1 MTSVMKRVKDWPN
14 WKTNKI
20 TGGKLMSEKNYMLEI
35 TMELRSYYPREH
47 LYIKRSFP
55 VREGKLDIGKYD
67 RPYSMYNSV
76 ELFEVSGCRNS
87 ATGKDDIKLDLKFDG
102 EDVVVWLNSFTTVK
116 RGDQTHIDAYLKMP
130 VTTPLVNTTFYLY
143 IE

>member
-1 MTSVMKRVKDWPN
+1 
-14 WKTNKI
+14 
-20 TGGKLMSEKNYMLEI
+20 MSERNYMLEI

-55 VREGKLDIGKYD
+55 VRKGKLDIGKYD

-76 ELFEVSGCRNS
+76 ELFEVVDGNM
-87 ATGKDDIKLDLKFDG
+87 LNLKFDG
-102 EDVVVWLNSFTTVK
+102 EDVVVRLNSFTTVE
-116 RGDQTHIDAYLKMP
+116 RGGKTHIDAYLKMP

-143 IE
+143 VE